1 MADKDNTPKEQ
12 PFKSEVDAIK
22 AAFRQAVK
30 GQIGGD
36 AKHGWGAEDSV
47 EVICE
52 VATQWA
58 ENEEEVRG
66 TEEVFKVFQACV
78 KEVVN
83 PSQFRQK
90 IEGTEEEVAKGKALL
105 VKGPGRAEKVKGL
118 IDELI

>member
-1 MADKDNTPKEQ
+1 MSEENKSKEV
-12 PFKSEVDAIK
+12 PFKAEVDAIK

-36 AKHGWGAEDSV
+36 AKHGWGAEDSTA
-47 EVICE
+47 VIAD
-52 VATQWA
+52 VAAQWA
-58 ENEEEVRG
+58 ESTPDIRMEDA
-66 TEEVFKVFQACV
+66 VFMVFQACV